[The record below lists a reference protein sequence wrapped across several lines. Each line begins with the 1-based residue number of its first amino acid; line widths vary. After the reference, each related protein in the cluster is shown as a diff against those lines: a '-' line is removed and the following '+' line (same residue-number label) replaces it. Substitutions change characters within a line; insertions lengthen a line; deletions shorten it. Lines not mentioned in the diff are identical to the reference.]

1 VKELQVLSE
10 NLHRRVTAKKKTG
23 RTVTLKVKFSDFSQV
38 TRSVTELYYMD
49 SFDDIYSRIQN
60 LLDKVDLADKK
71 VRLLGVGL
79 SNFYDQD
86 LEKLSNG
93 QLSLFDYPH

>member
-1 VKELQVLSE
+1 
-10 NLHRRVTAKKKTG
+10 
-23 RTVTLKVKFSDFSQV
+23 
-38 TRSVTELYYMD
+38 MD